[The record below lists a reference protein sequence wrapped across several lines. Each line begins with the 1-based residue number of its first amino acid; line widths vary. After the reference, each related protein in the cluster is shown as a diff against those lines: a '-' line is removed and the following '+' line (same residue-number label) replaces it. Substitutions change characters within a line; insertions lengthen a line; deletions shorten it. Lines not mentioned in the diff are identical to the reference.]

1 MTAVGDLPGAGHPP
15 QVGNYEVLGP
25 LGRGG
30 MAEVFLA
37 RRSGTAGHER
47 LAVLKRILPAYA
59 GTSVYRRMFIDEARL
74 AALLHHPNICRTYEF
89 FFHEGKY
96 WLAMEFI
103 AGRNLGEAL
112 SRAVGRRR
120 SIPLDVTLHVI
131 GALCEGLHHAHE
143 LRDES
148 GGLLG
153 IVHRDV
159 NPTNVMIGFDG
170 SVKLLDFGV
179 AKAEG
184 RRADT
189 TVAGGLKGKVAY
201 MSPEQCRGK
210 PVDRR
215 TDVFALGI
223 LLYELTTGA
232 RLFDG
237 ETEVATLNQIVNQ
250 PIPPPSRRVPGYSPQ
265 LEAILLRAL
274 SYAPDDRFST
284 ASELGSALA
293 GFATRHGAA
302 PSTAATAALMAELFE
317 PGSPPSLATHSG
329 TTGTVEEARSVAAI
343 PLAYR
348 LPNPPAVF
356 LGRND
361 QVASLA
367 ELVERG
373 TVAVVWGPGGIGKS
387 ALVSATLQAR
397 FSAAIPR
404 VVHVDLLDTRHGDL
418 VAQIARP
425 LLAAVQGTSDGSLA
439 TLLDLAEDL
448 ESVLFI
454 DDLHKA
460 RPDQVR
466 ELLTAA
472 ARFARRSRWIATS
485 RERIDVAELAGQQL
499 QLETL
504 DTASMTQ
511 LAQALVPTLDTAS
524 LARVVEGAA
533 GSPWRLKQG
542 VLGRSAGDSEIHDV
556 FAGLSA
562 RALDCA
568 RLLWA
573 AGCPVVEV
581 DLGAYASVDQALLE
595 LDRRSLALRHGTR
608 WRLHD
613 VARQEL
619 SDRLTAGEQASLRRK
634 LLDAWTEHP
643 PADGASRVALIGL
656 ALAAD
661 SAALALARLDRY
673 GDALLADGL
682 APELWAALSEVS
694 AASLAAWRLRVAIE
708 AGPIAFDAIAPIAAD
723 APVRMK
729 RDWALLALRRG
740 DAVGAARAALDAA
753 REATSE
759 LDAADCRLLAA
770 RAFIDIGRVEEAR
783 LALGAERPSSPEQA
797 CCYDAVLA
805 ALELDRDRAHAS
817 DIVDR
822 AVELVWSLEPG
833 SRRLA
838 VRLLARSLFELGR
851 LLELEKLIAALED
864 ASESRDLGRQW
875 IYIKSCLSV
884 PRGRLD
890 EASALFERI
899 RPAFAPESSIA
910 HSVRAFDAAI
920 RLAQGRF
927 DGLAAELADLRATVI
942 DPTTLAG
949 VLTLDR
955 RTAIALGQPATEAPQ
970 THPGATPSSRALLE
984 AIEAEHCV
992 RSGLDVPDPGEVSFS
1007 PESAVGA
1014 ARCRATRAMVAGAF
1028 RQAVTELNAAIGLCE
1043 KSGHLTDEAELLEML
1058 WDARVLMDDRIGAET
1073 ESERLATLGTR
1084 VHSPRMMESARL
1096 RLALQR
1102 GMEADELLDGLRSP
1116 LVPYLARRIESLLSS
1131 DRSKLDR
1138 IDALVVQ
1145 ALAGAWVWQAVGD
1158 PTSTLWWVADLERMT
1173 VRGAAGVLD
1182 LSATPL
1188 MTKLIWSLAR
1198 HGGEASVETL
1208 LSEVWEIESDHR
1220 LRHDNRARTAMRSCA
1235 ARSRASAS
1243 PVPSRPGIAATGSSA
1258 ASWSG
1263 GPRIRERVAPAP
1275 LYRAAVAAASS
1286 GWKRQMS
1293 QFPPSFEAKYT
1304 QPSEPQCGWI
1314 AMCVP
1319 AVSWVK
1325 PVPSA
1330 RMAKR
1335 FDVVAALAS
1344 PPYLSQPRFDENR
1357 MYCPSGDHA
1366 GHS

>member
-1 MTAVGDLPGAGHPP
+1 MTAVGDLPRAGHPP
-15 QVGNYEVLGP
+15 QVGNFEVLGP

-37 RRSGTAGHER
+37 RRSGTAGQER

-89 FFHEGKY
+89 FFHDGKY

-103 AGRNLGEAL
+103 AGRNLGEVLA
-112 SRAVGRRR
+112 RAVGRGR
-120 SIPLDVTLHVI
+120 SIPLEVTLHVI
-131 GALCEGLHHAHE
+131 GALCAGLHHAHE
-143 LRDES
+143 LRDAT
-148 GGLLG
+148 GALLG

-159 NPTNVMIGFDG
+159 NPSNVMIGFDG

-184 RRADT
+184 RRAAT
-189 TVAGGLKGKVAY
+189 TVAGALKGKVAY

-210 PVDRR
+210 GVDRR

-232 RLFDG
+232 QLFDG

-250 PIPPPSRRVPGYSPQ
+250 PIPPPSRRVPGFS
-265 LEAILLRAL
+265 LELETILLRAL
-274 SYAPDDRFST
+274 SYAPDERFST
-284 ASELGSALA
+284 ASELWSALA
-293 GFATRHGAA
+293 ELAARDGAA
-302 PSTAATAALMAELFE
+302 ASTAATEALMAELFE
-317 PGSPPSLATHSG
+317 PGSSPSLETRSA
-329 TTGTVEEARSVAAI
+329 TTGTFAESRSVAAI
-343 PLAYR
+343 PFAYR

-356 LGRND
+356 LGRGD
-361 QVASLA
+361 EVASLA

-373 TVAVVWGPGGIGKS
+373 AVAIVWGPGGIGKS

-404 VVHVDLLDTRHGDL
+404 VVHVDLIDTRHGDL
-418 VAQIARP
+418 VAQVARP

-460 RPDQVR
+460 APEQVR

-472 ARFARRSRWIATS
+472 ARFGRRSRWIATS
-485 RERIDVAELAGQQL
+485 RQRIDVGELAGQQI

-504 DTASMTQ
+504 DTASLTQ
-511 LAQALVPTLDTAS
+511 LARMLVPTLDSPS

-533 GSPWRLKQG
+533 GSPWRLKQR

-568 RLLWA
+568 QLLWA
-573 AGCPVVEV
+573 AGCPVVEA
-581 DLGAYASVDQALLE
+581 DLGGHGSVEEALLE

-619 SDRLTAGEQASLRRK
+619 SERLTDGEQAGHRRK
-634 LLDAWTEHP
+634 LLDAWTANT

-661 SAALALARLDRY
+661 SVELALSLLDQY
-673 GDALLADGL
+673 ADALLADGL
-682 APELWAALSEVS
+682 APELWAGLSEVT
-694 AASLAAWRLRVAIE
+694 AASLAGWRLRVAIE
-708 AGPIAFDAIAPIAAD
+708 AGPIAFDTIAPIAAD

-740 DAVGAARAALDAA
+740 DAVGAAKAALGAA
-753 REATSE
+753 LEATSE

-770 RAFIDIGRVEEAR
+770 RAYIDIGRVEEAR
-783 LALGAERPSSPEQA
+783 LALGRDRPSSPEHA

-875 IYIKSCLSV
+875 IYIKSCLAV

-890 EASALFERI
+890 EASTLFERI

-910 HSVRAFDAAI
+910 HSIRAFDASI

-927 DGLAAELADLRATVI
+927 DGLAAELADLRARVN

-955 RTAIALGQPATEAPQ
+955 RTAIALGQPATEAPLQ
-970 THPGATPSSRALLE
+970 IHPGSTPSSRALLE
-984 AIEAEHCV
+984 AIEAEHCL
-992 RSGLDVPDPGEVSFS
+992 RSGLDLPAPGEVSFS

-1014 ARCRATRAMVAGAF
+1014 ARYRATLAMVAGDF
-1028 RQAVTELNAAIGLCE
+1028 RQAVSELTTAIGLCE
-1043 KSGHLTDEAELLEML
+1043 RSGHVTDEADLLEML

-1073 ESERLATLGTR
+1073 ESERLATLGIR
-1084 VHSPRMMESARL
+1084 IHSPRMKESARL
-1096 RLALQR
+1096 RRALLR
-1102 GMEADELLDGLRSP
+1102 GMEADELLDGLVSP
-1116 LVPYLARRIESLLSS
+1116 LVPYLARRLEALLSS
-1131 DRSKLDR
+1131 DGSKLDR

-1145 ALAGAWVWQAVGD
+1145 ALASSWVWRAVGD
-1158 PTSTLWWVADLERMT
+1158 PASTLSWVADVERMT
-1173 VRGAAGVLD
+1173 VRGATGVLD

-1188 MTKLIWSLAR
+1188 MMKLIWGLAR

-1208 LSEVWEIESDHR
+1208 LSDVWDIESHHT
-1220 LRHDNRARTAMRSCA
+1220 LRHDNRVRTAMRKL
-1235 ARSRASAS
+1235 RRALDGIGVADAIETRDRRYRLNGR
-1243 PVPSRPGIAATGSSA
+1243 VLVRRPG
-1258 ASWSG
+1258 
-1263 GPRIRERVAPAP
+1263 
-1275 LYRAAVAAASS
+1275 
-1286 GWKRQMS
+1286 
-1293 QFPPSFEAKYT
+1293 
-1304 QPSEPQCGWI
+1304 
-1314 AMCVP
+1314 
-1319 AVSWVK
+1319 
-1325 PVPSA
+1325 
-1330 RMAKR
+1330 
-1335 FDVVAALAS
+1335 
-1344 PPYLSQPRFDENR
+1344 
-1357 MYCPSGDHA
+1357 
-1366 GHS
+1366 

>member
-1 MTAVGDLPGAGHPP
+1 MTAVGDLPGSGHPSH
-15 QVGNYEVLGP
+15 VGNWEVLGP

-37 RRSGTAGHER
+37 RRSGTTGHDG
-47 LAVLKRILPAYA
+47 LAVLKRILPEYE

-89 FFHEGKY
+89 CFHDGKY

-103 AGRNLGEAL
+103 AGRNLGEVMGRAE
-112 SRAVGRRR
+112 SRGR
-120 SIPLDVTLHVI
+120 SIPIEVTLHVI

-143 LRDES
+143 LTDAT
-148 GGLLG
+148 GALLG

-159 NPTNVMIGFDG
+159 NPQNVMIGFDG

-179 AKAEG
+179 AKAAG

-210 PVDRR
+210 AVDRR

-223 LLYELTTGA
+223 LLYELTTGV

-237 ETEVATLNQIVNQ
+237 ETEVATLNQIVNE
-250 PIPPPSRRVPGYSPQ
+250 PIPPPSGRVPGFPLE

-274 SYAPDDRFST
+274 SYSPDERFAT
-284 ASELGSALA
+284 ASELSSALA
-293 GFATRHGAA
+293 EFAARHGTA
-302 PSTAATAALMAELFE
+302 PSTAATGALMAELFE
-317 PGSPPSLATHSG
+317 PGSSPSLEMRSATAG
-329 TTGTVEEARSVAAI
+329 TFAEARPVAAI

-356 LGRND
+356 LGRRD
-361 QVASLA
+361 EVASLA
-367 ELVERG
+367 ELIERG
-373 TVAVVWGPGGIGKS
+373 TVAIVWGPGGIGKS

-397 FSAAIPR
+397 FPAAIPR
-404 VVHVDLLDTRHGDL
+404 VVHVDLIDTRHGDL
-418 VAQIARP
+418 VAQTARP
-425 LLAAVQGTSDGSLA
+425 LLAAVHGTSDGSLA

-448 ESVLFI
+448 ESVVFI

-460 RPDQVR
+460 APEQAR

-485 RERIDVAELAGQQL
+485 RRRIEVGELAGQEI

-504 DTASMTQ
+504 DPASLTQ
-511 LAQALVPTLDTAS
+511 LARTLVPTLDAAS
-524 LARVVEGAA
+524 LARVVDGAA
-533 GSPWRLKQG
+533 GSPWRLKQR
-542 VLGRSAGDSEIHDV
+542 VLGRSAGDSEMHDV

-573 AGCPVVEV
+573 AGCPVVAA
-581 DLGAYASVDQALLE
+581 DLAGHSSAVEEALLE

-619 SDRLTAGEQASLRRK
+619 SERLTDGERADLRRT
-634 LLDAWTEHP
+634 LLAAWTANT

-661 SAALALARLDRY
+661 RVELALSLLDRY
-673 GDALLADGL
+673 ADALLADGL
-682 APELWAALSEVS
+682 APELWAGLSEVT
-694 AASLAAWRLRVAIE
+694 AAPLAAWRLRVAIE
-708 AGPIAFDAIAPIAAD
+708 AGSIALDAIAPIAAD
-723 APVRMK
+723 APARMK

-740 DAVGAARAALDAA
+740 DAVGAARAALGAA

-770 RAFIDIGRVEEAR
+770 RAYIDIGRADEAR
-783 LALGAERPSSPEQA
+783 LALGPERPSSPEHA

-805 ALELDRDRAHAS
+805 ALELDRDRAGAS

-851 LLELEKLIAALED
+851 LLELEQLIAALED

-875 IYIKSCLSV
+875 IYIKSCLAV

-890 EASALFERI
+890 EATTLFERI
-899 RPAFAPESSIA
+899 RPAFAAESSIA
-910 HSVRAFDAAI
+910 HSMRAFVASI

-927 DGLAAELADLRATVI
+927 DGLAAELADLRARVI

-949 VLTLDR
+949 VLALDR
-955 RTAIALGQPATEAPQ
+955 RTAIALGQPASEAPLQ
-970 THPGATPSSRALLE
+970 TPPGSTPSSRALLE
-984 AIEAEHCV
+984 AIEAEHRL

-1014 ARCRATRAMVAGAF
+1014 ARCRAARAMLAGAF
-1028 RQAVTELNAAIGLCE
+1028 RQAVTELTAAIGLCE
-1043 KSGHLTDEAELLEML
+1043 KSGHVTDQAELLEML

-1073 ESERLATLGTR
+1073 ESERLATLATR
-1084 VHSPRMMESARL
+1084 IHSPRMAESARL
-1096 RLALQR
+1096 RHALLF
-1102 GMEADELLDGLRSP
+1102 GMEADERLDGSQRSP
-1116 LVPYLARRIESLLSS
+1116 VPYLARRLESLRSN

-1145 ALAGAWVWQAVGD
+1145 ALSGRV
-1158 PTSTLWWVADLERMT
+1158 
-1173 VRGAAGVLD
+1173 
-1182 LSATPL
+1182 
-1188 MTKLIWSLAR
+1188 
-1198 HGGEASVETL
+1198 
-1208 LSEVWEIESDHR
+1208 
-1220 LRHDNRARTAMRSCA
+1220 
-1235 ARSRASAS
+1235 
-1243 PVPSRPGIAATGSSA
+1243 PVQRPG
-1258 ASWSG
+1258 
-1263 GPRIRERVAPAP
+1263 
-1275 LYRAAVAAASS
+1275 
-1286 GWKRQMS
+1286 
-1293 QFPPSFEAKYT
+1293 
-1304 QPSEPQCGWI
+1304 
-1314 AMCVP
+1314 
-1319 AVSWVK
+1319 
-1325 PVPSA
+1325 
-1330 RMAKR
+1330 
-1335 FDVVAALAS
+1335 
-1344 PPYLSQPRFDENR
+1344 
-1357 MYCPSGDHA
+1357 
-1366 GHS
+1366 